1 MANSRM
7 TTKKEITVPQAE
19 MCCVVIMSRLVM
31 LASLHI
37 AGQIQR
43 ILMSTDNKCVVL
55 TIQKDGHTM
64 LPYWQARIS
73 KVTMHR
79 EDLAKEGR
87 KVEEV
92 LHVQAEVNPA
102 DLGARELAKLSE
114 LGPHSKWQA
123 GPSFLMLS
131 SRAVAAERPGCNQP

>member
-1 MANSRM
+1 MR
-7 TTKKEITVPQAE
+7 
-19 MCCVVIMSRLVM
+19 RLVV
-31 LASLHI
+31 LASLHLAEQNQWI
-37 AGQIQR
+37 S
-43 ILMSTDNKCVVL
+43 MSIENECVVSA
-55 TIQKDGHTM
+55 IQKDGHTM

-92 LHVQAEVNPA
+92 LHVQAEANPA